1 MHYMYLYI
9 CSMHN
14 NVYSKNII
22 LYHIIKHFNNSNNN
36 ELYDMQKSYY
46 TIYMKLYDKIKKI

>member
-1 MHYMYLYI
+1 
-9 CSMHN
+9 MHN